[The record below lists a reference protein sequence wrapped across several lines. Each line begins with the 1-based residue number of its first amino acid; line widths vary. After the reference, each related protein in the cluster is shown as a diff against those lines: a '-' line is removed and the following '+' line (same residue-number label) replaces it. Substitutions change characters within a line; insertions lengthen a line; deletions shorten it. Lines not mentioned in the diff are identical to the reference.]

1 MKTAPSTAA
10 LTPREQAATSPVAGA
25 FGARPSGRRDV
36 REQRE
41 RWIIRV
47 PLLHPTL
54 LRPERRAPHAPAAR
68 ACDAFTLIELLVV
81 IGIIGILASL
91 LTPALSRAKENGRV
105 AKCLGNLHQIGIG
118 LQLYVGDNENRMPL
132 MRDAT
137 YGTNAV
143 ASTNAPLPSP
153 DVVLARNLSGTNV
166 WQCPSDRDSIFTQS
180 GSSYGW
186 NSLLN
191 GQDADH
197 LKVFLLDPGQH
208 NIPVFYDKESFHK
221 AIGVDKDINFLYADG
236 HIRNLLELG
245 GTR

>member
-1 MKTAPSTAA
+1 MNAPPA
-10 LTPREQAATSPVAGA
+10 TPVYPTTDLAIPSPDAGTP
-25 FGARPSGRRDV
+25 GARPSGRRDV
-36 REQRE
+36 RQQ
-41 RWIIRV
+41 
-47 PLLHPTL
+47 
-54 LRPERRAPHAPAAR
+54 PERRLTRDLPLLSPLLRREGRAPQAAAAR
-68 ACDAFTLIELLVV
+68 ACAAFTLIELLVV

-91 LTPALSRAKENGRV
+91 LVPAISRAKENGRV
-105 AKCLGNLHQIGIG
+105 AKCLSNLHQIGIG
-118 LQLYVGDNENRMPL
+118 LQLYVGDNENRMPM

-143 ASTNAPLPSP
+143 VSTNAPLPSP

-166 WQCPSDRDSIFTQS
+166 WQCPSDRDGIFTQS
-180 GSSYGW
+180 GSSYAW

-245 GTR
+245 GTH

>member
-1 MKTAPSTAA
+1 MNASPATTVFRSTDPAPASPDAG
-10 LTPREQAATSPVAGA
+10 TP
-25 FGARPSGRRDV
+25 GARPSGRRDV
-36 REQRE
+36 RQQRE
-41 RWIIRV
+41 RRIIRAPFSPS
-47 PLLHPTL
+47 PLL
-54 LRPERRAPHAPAAR
+54 RRERRAPGHVGPR
-68 ACDAFTLIELLVV
+68 ACAAFTLIELLVV

-143 ASTNAPLPSP
+143 VSTNAPLPSP
-153 DVVLARNLSGTNV
+153 DLVLARNLSGTNV
-166 WQCPSDRDSIFTQS
+166 WLCPSDRDAIFTQS

>member
-1 MKTAPSTAA
+1 MKASPATAVFRTTEPVTTAPGT
-10 LTPREQAATSPVAGA
+10 
-25 FGARPSGRRDV
+25 GARPSGRRDV
-36 REQRE
+36 RQQRA
-41 RWIIRV
+41 RRV
-47 PLLHPTL
+47 VRIPLSRSPLL
-54 LRPERRAPHAPAAR
+54 RRERRAPHAAHASATR
-68 ACDAFTLIELLVV
+68 DCAAFTLIELLVV

-118 LQLYVGDNENRMPL
+118 LQLYVGDNESRMPM

-143 ASTNAPLPSP
+143 VSTNAPLPSP

-166 WQCPSDRDSIFTQS
+166 WQCPSDRDGIFTQS
-180 GSSYGW
+180 GSSYAW

-221 AIGVDKDINFLYADG
+221 AVGVDKEVNFLYADG